1 MAEPNVAVLLDY
13 ENVGLDPIQSL
24 LDQLSDVGRLIIKR
38 AYADW
43 SVERNKRDQLL
54 EMGIEAIHHFRSTR
68 SGKNSSDICLAID
81 AVDLLHGAPID
92 TFVIVSSDSDFVPL
106 VSKLRGA
113 GKSVIGAG
121 RREAA
126 SPTLVKSCD
135 RYIYL
140 EQPGEAR
147 ATPKGKRRPVRRPA
161 ADAPLVV
168 RALEAAMDD
177 QGKVLG
183 SKLYQTM
190 LRIDP
195 SFNFRAEGHRTFQQ
209 FLASAGEVQV
219 NRPEDASDVIVQLNH
234 ARTAEPALARTTEPN
249 LALDTP
255 LEPDWDRRIDSAWG
269 SRPGGRLSGQTAAA
283 DAAKV
288 LGVPRLGA
296 SRFPS
301 LDKLLDASPLLRF
314 RWSRDRNWIVVK

>member
-13 ENVGLDPIQSL
+13 ENVGLDSIQYL

-121 RREAA
+121 RREAV

-135 RYIYL
+135 QYIYL
-140 EQPGEAR
+140 EQPGE
-147 ATPKGKRRPVRRPA
+147 PKSTSKGTRRPVRRPA
-161 ADAPLVV
+161 ADAALVV

-195 SFNFRAEGHRTFQQ
+195 SFNFRAEGHRTFAQ
-209 FLASAGEVQV
+209 FLASSSEVQV
-219 NRPEDASDVIVQLNH
+219 NRPEDASDVIVQLDH
-234 ARTAEPALARTTEPN
+234 SRTPEVDGVREAP
-249 LALDTP
+249 LDA
-255 LEPDWDRRIDSAWG
+255 DWDRRIDSAWG
-269 SRPGGRLSGQTAAA
+269 NRPGGRLSGQAAAA

-288 LGVPRLGA
+288 LGVPRLGT

-314 RWSRDRNWIVVK
+314 RWARDRNWIVTK